1 MKALYTNIRGNNSDL
16 FKEMTKLYLKE
27 GQYIADI
34 TYGKGVFW
42 RQIDLSKY
50 KFFPSDILMVKK
62 APYDF
67 RFLPYKKESFDI
79 VVFDPPYCHNP
90 GQLLTNKNYKNIE
103 TTKGLYHADII
114 DLYREGMLEAK
125 RILKPHGSLWV
136 KCKDEIESST
146 QQWAHTEIYELA
158 TKIGMYG
165 KDLFILCQ
173 LSNPVVQFKNQQ
185 HARKNHSYLWIFKKC
200 EQAPIKPWFNIAIG
214 IPDQRMLSWI
224 KNQHRCL
231 AISPELYKK
240 IFPDLSDY
248 SLLWA
253 YIRIDIR
260 KSLIELKNVILYS
273 EDILNTEFRRNL
285 LSQLPI
291 CRKRAFLFPIDQSLI
306 NKSDK
311 ELKKK
316 LYHLEADYKYSKDA
330 ITEENFDVIE
340 VIETI

>member
-1 MKALYTNIRGNNSDL
+1 
-16 FKEMTKLYLKE
+16 
-27 GQYIADI
+27 
-34 TYGKGVFW
+34 
-42 RQIDLSKY
+42 
-50 KFFPSDILMVKK
+50 
-62 APYDF
+62 
-67 RFLPYKKESFDI
+67 
-79 VVFDPPYCHNP
+79 
-90 GQLLTNKNYKNIE
+90 
-103 TTKGLYHADII
+103 
-114 DLYREGMLEAK
+114 
-125 RILKPHGSLWV
+125 
-136 KCKDEIESST
+136 
-146 QQWAHTEIYELA
+146 
-158 TKIGMYG
+158 
-165 KDLFILCQ
+165 
-173 LSNPVVQFKNQQ
+173 
-185 HARKNHSYLWIFKKC
+185 
-200 EQAPIKPWFNIAIG
+200 
-214 IPDQRMLSWI
+214 MLSWI